1 VSRYRI
7 SLQEIRD
14 TARFVREQ
22 VEELEPFIEAV
33 GALEP
38 SQWPRR
44 GTVRDEIGLELW
56 TLAIRVASADKA
68 LSRAEMDAMFELF
81 AGLFD
86 YPWTDAAGGHDAAI
100 AHMQAGAYRDGSQFD
115 VDAPW
120 MSRLDLVL
128 AESDRRT
135 GGRLARDYGRVL
147 FAVARLIARADKEI
161 TPSEAGEI
169 VNHIAALRRLAE
181 ATPRAT
187 RAQSAEELL
196 AWLEGLLQPADG
208 PGS

>member
-1 VSRYRI
+1 MSRYRI

-56 TLAIRVASADKA
+56 TFAIRIASADAA
-68 LSRAEMDAMFELF
+68 LSRAEIDAMFELF
-81 AGLFD
+81 DGLFD
-86 YPWTDAAGGHDAAI
+86 YPWTDASGGRDAAI

-115 VDAPW
+115 ANAPW

-135 GGRLARDYGRVL
+135 GGRLALDYGRVL
-147 FAVARLIARADKEI
+147 FRVARLVARADKQI

-169 VNHIAALRRLAE
+169 FNHIPVLRRLAQRE
-181 ATPRAT
+181 PRAT
-187 RAQSAEELL
+187 RAQSAEEIL
-196 AWLEGLLQPADG
+196 AWMDGLLGPAGD
-208 PGS
+208 PAT

>member
-56 TLAIRVASADKA
+56 TFAIRIASADAA
-68 LSRAEMDAMFELF
+68 LSRAEIDAMFERF
-81 AGLFD
+81 DGLFE
-86 YPWTDAAGGHDAAI
+86 YPWTDAAGGRAAAI
-100 AHMQAGAYRDGSQFD
+100 AHMQAGAYRDGSQ
-115 VDAPW
+115 VDANAPW

-135 GGRLARDYGRVL
+135 GGRLALDYGRVL
-147 FAVARLIARADKEI
+147 FRVARLVARADKQI

-169 VNHIAALRRLAE
+169 FNHIPVLRRLAQRE
-181 ATPRAT
+181 PRAT
-187 RAQSAEELL
+187 RAQSAEEIL
-196 AWLEGLLQPADG
+196 AWMDGLLGPAGD
-208 PGS
+208 PG